1 MAPLPG
7 VQAKAKS
14 TPLLFRESWVTLGL
28 PGAPGGVDGGA
39 MLKVAVTAVAEL
51 TVSAHEP
58 VPEQAPVQPPKV
70 EPEAGVAVRVNAV
83 PRVTDCEHV
92 VPQLMPLGVLVT
104 VPEPEPLF
112 VTESVTGEGVAPRA
126 GTGTELHDRPLWPAA
141 LTDFTQMYPVTAA
154 PLA

>member
-58 VPEQAPVQPPKV
+58 VPEHAPVQPAKV

-126 GTGTELHDRPLWPAA
+126 GTGTELHDRPLCPAV
-141 LTDFTQMYPVTAA
+141 LTDLTQMNPVPA